1 MEEYR
6 FLRKGETA
14 PAGRA
19 YVGHVSC
26 PGFLRDADWMRTLDF
41 PLTLVLPPLPERF
54 FKAAMALVS
63 ALSQG
68 EGFECSVND
77 FGALLAITERFPNVP
92 LAAGPLLLPQDT
104 DPLLYEFCR
113 STDAGTPV
121 WTQTGAA
128 ELRWQEPTE
137 ACKRHWQE
145 PSVFSAWELL
155 RECGVSRLELC
166 AQPLMPQTAPPM
178 PVSVYRVSMLSV
190 LPCRS
195 CTACAALP
203 TPTRAGKP
211 LQHDKNLICYADN
224 APAPAFADRM
234 IWTST

>member
-6 FLRKGETA
+6 FLRKGEPA
-14 PAGRA
+14 PTGRA

-26 PGFLRDADWMRTLDF
+26 PCFLRDADWMRTLDL

-54 FKAAMALVS
+54 FEAAMALVS
-63 ALSQG
+63 ALSQRV
-68 EGFECSVND
+68 GFECSVND
-77 FGALLAITERFPNVP
+77 FGALLAIAERFPNVP

-113 STDAGTPV
+113 PTDARTPV

-178 PVSVYRVSMLSV
+178 PVSVYRASMLSV
-190 LPCRS
+190 LPCKS
-195 CTACAALP
+195 CAACAALP

-211 LQHDKNLICYADN
+211 LLHDKNLIWYTGD
-224 APAPAFADRM
+224 APTPALADRM
-234 IWTST
+234 IWL